1 MSIGGWCAVRSG
13 PDLRRRPLRL
23 VRRMAIGALIA
34 GGLALMLTWLLAPQ
48 ILVLIREGF
57 PAPVWPAAGQ
67 FAQVQ
72 GTPAADPQPGGV
84 PPGAAMD
91 RFDQTGG
98 RALLMARDGALT
110 VEVYGDGIDRQT
122 RLNSY
127 SLVKSLVGAL
137 VLRAQAD
144 GRISGLDDR
153 LRDYMGPDAPDVS
166 IGETL
171 TMTAGLTQDGEPPKS
186 MDDGGF
192 SAFGPLARMHA
203 YGIRTVLPDLGVDPA
218 LRGQFHYQSAATALL
233 GLLLETVYDQP
244 LPKILSEK
252 IWQPAGAE
260 TAFWREYPAGDGV
273 SAYCCLYARPLDWV
287 RVGDYILHNGSQDQP
302 FLPEDLWRQFVTPDL
317 PRAQQQRGSYGLH
330 LRHDILDRPGQ
341 GVQGPFSYF
350 MGHHGQ
356 MVYLLPQEG
365 AVVVRFGQEPQLLH
379 STIYELFGPT

>member
-1 MSIGGWCAVRSG
+1 MTI
-13 PDLRRRPLRL
+13 
-23 VRRMAIGALIA
+23 
-34 GGLALMLTWLLAPQ
+34 
-48 ILVLIREGF
+48 
-57 PAPVWPAAGQ
+57 
-67 FAQVQ
+67 
-72 GTPAADPQPGGV
+72 
-84 PPGAAMD
+84 
-91 RFDQTGG
+91 
-98 RALLMARDGALT
+98 RAL
-110 VEVYGDGIDRQT
+110 
-122 RLNSY
+122 
-127 SLVKSLVGAL
+127 
-137 VLRAQAD
+137 
-144 GRISGLDDR
+144 
-153 LRDYMGPDAPDVS
+153 
-166 IGETL
+166 L

-244 LPKILSEK
+244 LPEILSEK

-302 FLPEDLWRQFVTPDL
+302 FLPKDLWRQFVTPDL

-350 MGHHGQ
+350 MGHAGQ

-379 STIYELFGPT
+379 STIYELFGPP